1 MASRLLHHV
10 VDRLIETVRDG
21 LLLWARGQARRDR
34 TRGQCDAL
42 RCLARIVLV
51 RFAVTLQMPTVGTP
65 AANSSEHTN
74 PRSRAKQA
82 SGLQSSKAPQVKSRG
97 GCPLSPATRRVP
109 ATFEGALE
117 RPLALEQHHKLVQEH
132 TMEARLEPSQAHNIV
147 PLEFCDI
154 RDRTVLGATQ
164 TEIRFVVAA
173 WCHGWQLN

>member
-117 RPLALEQHHKLVQEH
+117 RPLALEQHHKLVQDH

-154 RDRTVLGATQ
+154 
-164 TEIRFVVAA
+164 
-173 WCHGWQLN
+173 

>member
-10 VDRLIETVRDG
+10 VDRLIETVHDG
-21 LLLWARGQARRDR
+21 LLLWARGQARHDR

-51 RFAVTLQMPTVGTP
+51 RFAVTLQMPTAGTP

-82 SGLQSSKAPQVKSRG
+82 SGFIHQRHRKKSRG

-117 RPLALEQHHKLVQEH
+117 RPLALEQQHKLVQEH

-147 PLEFCDI
+147 PLELCDI
-154 RDRTVLGATQ
+154 
-164 TEIRFVVAA
+164 
-173 WCHGWQLN
+173 